1 MIHIPPQRF
10 QLRKLRLTPQCQ
22 KLLASAREFAW
33 TFLFAHGSG
42 SWVAPDCREQFEE
55 AIEND
60 EEIVSFHTAANGA
73 DIAVRTNEG
82 HTESVVMLGEEVKW
96 RLARP

>member
-10 QLRKLRLTPQCQ
+10 QLGKLLITPACQ
-22 KLLASAREFAW
+22 KLLASTKESAW

-42 SWVAPDCREQFEE
+42 SWVSQDCREQFEE
-55 AIEND
+55 AVEND
-60 EEIVSFHTAANGA
+60 EEIVSFHTARNGT
-73 DIAVRTNEG
+73 DLAVRTSRG
-82 HTESVVMLGEEVKW
+82 HTESVVMLGEEVEW

>member
-10 QLRKLRLTPQCQ
+10 QLGKLLITPQCQ
-22 KLLASAREFAW
+22 KLLASTRESAW
-33 TFLFAHGSG
+33 TLLFAHGSG
-42 SWVAPDCREQFEE
+42 TWVSEECRAQFEE
-55 AIEND
+55 AVENE

-82 HTESVVMLGEEVKW
+82 HTESVVMLAEEVEW